1 MNIYVGNLPFAA
13 TEEDV
18 KTAFEAYGQV
28 ETVKVIKDNYTGA
41 SKGFCFVEMPNN
53 SEAQAAING
62 LNDKEFQGKTLKVS
76 TAKPRTESRS
86 GGGYGGGGRQG
97 GYGGGGRQGG
107 YGGGGGGG
115 GGARGG
121 RPGSGGGGKRW

>member
-53 SEAQAAING
+53 FFPFETN
-62 LNDKEFQGKTLKVS
+62 K
-76 TAKPRTESRS
+76 
-86 GGGYGGGGRQG
+86 
-97 GYGGGGRQGG
+97 
-107 YGGGGGGG
+107 
-115 GGARGG
+115 RGN
-121 RPGSGGGGKRW
+121 RLC